1 MENIVFNNLANVY
14 YWQNYQSKEI
24 DFVVREKEVNTK
36 LIQVSFVEAKAT
48 IRKREIDNLVLGSK
62 ILKCDD
68 LTLITWS
75 VEDVLKING
84 KIIKMIPLFKFLL
97 NL

>member
-1 MENIVFNNLANVY
+1 MENVVFNNLANIY

-36 LIQVSFVEAKAT
+36 LIQVSFIEAKAT
-48 IRKREIDNLVLGSK
+48 ISKREIDNLILGAK

-75 VEDVLKING
+75 MGGTVKIGDNTV
-84 KIIKMIPLFKFLL
+84 KLIPLFKFLL
-97 NL
+97 LR